1 MKIFV
6 KIIPVILILS
16 LNISIFAFA
25 NEEAQEPSISDV
37 TQSSLQLA
45 TEDDN
50 KENKIVHTKGT
61 NGEAEI
67 IIDGVSTIDLQQTL
81 LEKIENMDNDHTVI
95 YFYSLAEEYLY
106 KASMYPESKRS
117 KEELAEYVTDLF
129 DLLVDELDNK
139 SDVIFSKAENIA
151 NCDLWIGYYEGDE
164 SWKEISCKFYI
175 NDKAVKVETD
185 FMGEMIVPV
194 KDGNVFVEFFADAT
208 ENSFTT
214 FKTKLYNANTPNV
227 KGDIEDFTHTDIVE
241 FDFVLPEDSD
251 NSLTKEVAKPG
262 ETVSAVVDQYRKNRR
277 YVHVLTLSG
286 SLGEV
291 SFWTEYQNMQLEESL
306 DLYSDNLPIVF
317 NDQDRFENGNRG
329 YYPVGKTKDSYP
341 VQIRFNS
348 GKLYS
353 VTFAEDI
360 ECTNISHISLVE
372 DSSMEDKYGDKDKE
386 AMIEQLEKD
395 MQNGAKEQDLER
407 YVTEMRTFEE
417 DGSEGFDFYIA
428 FLAQADMDISASA
441 STPDWYDNL
450 GDNVKATIVGITQ
463 TWAGKDR
470 RNYTMIKFSGDDDS
484 IWFDMSMIIPSAAI
498 DEKDCYV
505 ETIYSSLISFDGFQK
520 IQNTI
525 KYDTTSAV
533 INFDN
538 FENKKLTSVVF
549 EIGKK
554 KVEISADKIKH
565 IGGGKIAYEKLW

>member
-1 MKIFV
+1 MKRFG
-6 KIIPVILILS
+6 KIIVFLLVFSLGISMIGVANDTSQIDNNSSHQVNEAFTGYTKDTSGDPAIVVNGISTVEMEKDLLDAVDVMTEKSYVYIKLTTDKYMMSVTHRPEGSNCKRQLS
-16 LNISIFAFA
+16 DF
-25 NEEAQEPSISDV
+25 
-37 TQSSLQLA
+37 
-45 TEDDN
+45 
-50 KENKIVHTKGT
+50 
-61 NGEAEI
+61 
-67 IIDGVSTIDLQQTL
+67 
-81 LEKIENMDNDHTVI
+81 IEG
-95 YFYSLAEEYLY
+95 
-106 KASMYPESKRS
+106 
-117 KEELAEYVTDLF
+117 LF
-129 DLLVDELDNK
+129 DLVNDDTINDL
-139 SDVIFSKAENIA
+139 ENNVPKNEEVIA
-151 NCDLWIGYYEGDE
+151 NSQFNIYDEERTNLGGYIKITQNTVKLYTKKYG
-164 SWKEISCKFYI
+164 EIML
-175 NDKAVKVETD
+175 AVKD
-185 FMGEMIVPV
+185 SSI
-194 KDGNVFVEFFADAT
+194 FVDYLAEQ
-208 ENSFTT
+208 S
-214 FKTKLYNANTPNV
+214 KSKLTAFSAEIYDANTPNI
-227 KGDIEDFTHTDIVE
+227 KGDIEDFMHTDIVE

-360 ECTNISHISLVE
+360 ECTNISHTSLVE

-417 DGSEGFDFYIA
+417 DGSEGFDFYVS
-428 FLAQADMDISASA
+428 FLAQADIDIPASA
-441 STPDWYDNL
+441 STPDWYDKL

-470 RNYTMIKFSGDDDS
+470 RNYTMIKFTGDDDS
-484 IWFDMSMIIPSAAI
+484 IWFDMSMITPSAAI
-498 DEKDCYV
+498 GEEDCYV

-525 KYDTTSAV
+525 EYDTTSTV
-533 INFDN
+533 LNFDN